1 MEIREVNCWFPP
13 NLTAHAT
20 AAMLMLSPNEQ
31 PRLENR
37 ETAYKTKK
45 LKTTSHSGECFSV
58 RRESRT
64 NDVSR
69 LGDDT
74 LIATCPRGFKTLQNN
89 IWLHLK

>member
-1 MEIREVNCWFPP
+1 MEIREVSCWFPP

-37 ETAYKTKK
+37 ETTNKTKK
-45 LKTTSHSGECFSV
+45 LKTTSHSGECFSA

-74 LIATCPRGFKTLQNN
+74 LIVTCPRGFIT
-89 IWLHLK
+89 ISGCI